1 VLPLDAAAGLHACDE
16 TNEVFVR
23 NRTQWL
29 LFFLAFALMGAAL
42 AMHESVFNNFLD
54 DVYHLGADARGR
66 LEFPRELPG
75 FLVVVMSAMLCA
87 LAVTRVAVVAALGFA
102 LGMAGMAWW
111 GMAHYPLMLAMM
123 LLASAGM
130 HLLQPVGAS
139 IVIALTGPAK
149 RGRVM
154 GLMDAL
160 GTVGTVAGALLVML
174 FFSRPVVEAAAVP
187 GAVQHPPY
195 ASWFLASGGVA
206 CAAAFCYGRLH
217 VPALHSP
224 RARFVFRR
232 RYALYYG
239 LELLFGAR
247 KQIFITFGPWV
258 LVKVY
263 QAVPADIAR
272 LIMTAALI
280 GLVFKPAAGWAID
293 RWGERTV
300 LIADGLL
307 LSVVCLGYGYAL
319 WIAGDIE
326 GARRVA
332 SMCFVADSLLFALGS
347 GRAIYLSRLTDSPQE
362 VNSTLSMGI
371 SINHIVSM
379 AIPTF
384 AGAMWVAWG
393 YERVFAAAAG
403 LALLNAVAA
412 SFVPRR
418 EPRINTRE

>member
-1 VLPLDAAAGLHACDE
+1 MQ
-16 TNEVFVR
+16 
-23 NRTQWL
+23 NRTQWF

-66 LEFPRELPG
+66 IEFPRELPG
-75 FLVVVMSAMLCA
+75 FLVVVMSALLCS
-87 LAVTRVAVVAALGFA
+87 LAVTRIAVVAALGFA
-102 LGMAGMAWW
+102 LGMAGMAWG
-111 GMAHYPLMLAMM
+111 GMANYNLMVVMM
-123 LLASAGM
+123 LVASAGM

-139 IVIALTGPAK
+139 IVIALTDPSK

-154 GLMDAL
+154 GIMDAL
-160 GTVGTVAGALLVML
+160 GTLGTVAGAMMVML
-174 FFSRPVVEAAAVP
+174 FFSRTPAQAIPLPAP
-187 GAVQHPPY
+187 DTVQHPPY
-195 ASWFLASGGVA
+195 ALWFLASGIVA
-206 CAAAFCYGRLH
+206 VAAAVCYSRLH
-217 VPALHSP
+217 VPTLHSP
-224 RARFVFRR
+224 RARFVLRK
-232 RYALYYG
+232 RYTLYYV

-247 KQIFITFGPWV
+247 KQVFITFGPWV

-272 LIMTAALI
+272 LIMTAAII
-280 GLVFKPAAGWAID
+280 GLAFKPLTGLAID

-300 LIADGLL
+300 LIADGFL

-319 WIAGDIE
+319 WIAGDIDN
-326 GARRVA
+326 ARRLA
-332 SMCFVADSLLFALGS
+332 SACFVADSLLFALGS
-347 GRAIYLSRLTDSPQE
+347 GRAIYLSRLTDSPHE

-393 YERVFAAAAG
+393 YERVFATAAG

-412 SFVPRR
+412 SFVPSKKAHATA
-418 EPRINTRE
+418 EPQPATA